1 MRSPITTAWQ
11 ERARALADSLAER
24 GVLRSE
30 VWRAAVEQ
38 TPRHLFVPAG
48 TDVTDSDTVAPEAD
62 VNAWLDRAYSDVT
75 LVVQRRPHPLTQ
87 AADGPGAALPTSSST
102 MPSLMIEMLE
112 ALDLR
117 DGHRVLEI
125 GTGTGY
131 NAALL
136 AHRLG
141 GRNVVSIDIDPDL
154 VHAARQRLD
163 ELDHSPMLVAG
174 DGLAG
179 VPGHGPYDR
188 IIATCA
194 VPEIPLAWI
203 EQLAPAGVML
213 INLRGDVAGV
223 LCLLSKQDDD
233 DDDEVIG
240 PVVRCGGNF
249 MWLRRQLSSPLR
261 HEESSIVV
269 GARKVTRRMT
279 SLSPIDVLNDDFSWL
294 LQLELPGLHMICST
308 EVFDP
313 MEKISRPG
321 LLMYAG
327 DGAHA
332 QVISEPETD
341 GYYRVIQG
349 GCRRLWDTVE
359 TAYESWNRLGNPD
372 ARCFHVVANST
383 IQFVSLGS
391 DTNWMRWPL
400 PLV

>member
-1 MRSPITTAWQ
+1 MATAWQ
-11 ERARALADSLAER
+11 ERARALADSLAKR

-48 TDVTDSDTVAPEAD
+48 TDVTDTD
-62 VNAWLDRAYSDVT
+62 VVEPKAGVDAWLDRVYSDVT
-75 LVVQRRPHPLTQ
+75 LVVQRRSRPSAQ

-102 MPSLMIEMLE
+102 MPSLMVEMLE

-136 AHRLG
+136 SHRLG

-154 VHAARQRLD
+154 VHAAGQRLD
-163 ELDHSPMLVAG
+163 ELGHSPTLVAG

-179 VPGHGPYDR
+179 VPDHGPYDR

-194 VPEIPLAWI
+194 VSEIPLAWI
-203 EQLAPAGVML
+203 EQLAPAGAML
-213 INLRGDVAGV
+213 INIRGDVAGA

-233 DDDEVIG
+233 NEVIG

-249 MWLRRQLSSPLR
+249 MWLRRQVSSPLR

-269 GARKVTRRMT
+269 GARKVARRMT
-279 SLSPIDVLNDDFSWL
+279 SLSPTDVLNDDFSWL
-294 LQLELPGLHMICST
+294 LQLELPGLRMTYST
-308 EVFDP
+308 EIFDP
-313 MEKISRPG
+313 MERVSRSG
-321 LLMYAG
+321 LLMYTE

-372 ARCFHVVANST
+372 ALCFCIVANST